1 MSNKEIRY
9 KDTKNQPY
17 HLYQTV
23 DEILEELE
31 ELEKKQD
38 QTEKQ
43 VTEYKYIELSK
54 EEEVIYYKSKI
65 IIDQR
70 KAANETIN

>member
-1 MSNKEIRY
+1 M
-9 KDTKNQPY
+9 DTENQPY

-38 QTEKQ
+38 RIEKQ
-43 VTEYKYIELSK
+43 ETEYKYIELSK
-54 EEEVIYYKSKI
+54 EEE
-65 IIDQR
+65 
-70 KAANETIN
+70 